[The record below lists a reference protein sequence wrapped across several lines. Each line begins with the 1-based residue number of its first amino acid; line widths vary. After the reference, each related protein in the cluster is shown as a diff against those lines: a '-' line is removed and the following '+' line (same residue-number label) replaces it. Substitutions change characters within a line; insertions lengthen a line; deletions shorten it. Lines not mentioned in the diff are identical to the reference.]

1 MVLYVVED
9 MYPTP
14 GPYRPRPNYA
24 LRRAVAV
31 TGLLLVVWLVWTVV
45 GGALGGDGGGDDQE
59 AATTDES
66 GEDGD
71 GTSSSTEPLPVLEA
85 VPPCEL
91 LDEQTGYAQ
100 LQDWPRTLVDQRLS
114 LPAEYVPD
122 DIVSGGE
129 ANYGADVQIRSIM
142 ATDLNALRN
151 GIINAGVPEVAIMV
165 GYRSYADQQALFE
178 GVEAEVGFEEAIK
191 ITERA
196 GHSEHQLGTAID
208 YRPLGVTT
216 VDESFG
222 ESATGKWL
230 AENSWKYG
238 FILSY
243 PKGEEATTCHR
254 YEPWHF
260 RYVGV
265 ELANRIHATGLTLR
279 EYLWHWQTAGSEP
292 TPAMAEVAAT
302 STSAPSTTTADDPTM
317 STAPLDTG
325 TTETPLGTTDDTVD
339 TIVDVETDE

>member
-1 MVLYVVED
+1 

-31 TGLLLVVWLVWTVV
+31 TGLLLVVWLLWTVV
-45 GGALGGDGGGDDQE
+45 GGMFGGDDGGGDDE
-59 AATTDES
+59 AASTEAGDSDES
-66 GEDGD
+66 
-71 GTSSSTEPLPVLEA
+71 TSSTEPIPVLEP

-91 LDEQTGYAQ
+91 LDEQTAFAQ
-100 LQDWPRTLVDQRLS
+100 LQDWSRTLVDQRVG

-122 DIVSGGE
+122 DLVSGGE
-129 ANYGADVQIRSIM
+129 ANYGADVQIRALM
-142 ATDLNALRN
+142 ATDLNAMRN
-151 GIINAGVPEVAIMV
+151 GIIQAGVPEVAIMV
-165 GYRSYADQQALFE
+165 AYRSHADQAALLE
-178 GVEAEVGFEEAIK
+178 GVQQQVGSFEEAIK
-191 ITERA
+191 ITERP

-208 YRPLGVTT
+208 YRPLGVST

-222 ESATGKWL
+222 STPTGQWL

-243 PKGEEATTCHR
+243 PEGEEAVTCHR

-265 ELANRIHATGLTLR
+265 ELANRIHMTGLTLR
-279 EYLWHWQTAGSEP
+279 EYLWHWEVAGSEP
-292 TPAMAEVAAT
+292 TPAMAQAAAT
-302 STSAPSTTTADDPTM
+302 STTTSAPPSTNAEGETTIPM
-317 STAPLDTG
+317 STAPT
-325 TTETPLGTTDDTVD
+325 TPLGTTDDTVS
-339 TIVDVETDE
+339 TIVDVDTDE